1 MGKVILS
8 GIVPPLE
15 YTAPIKGILASD
27 LAIGS
32 SVYLMENGVAVEYLV
47 VNHGIPSGSSLYDTS
62 CDGTWLLR
70 KECYDYRQ
78 MNQSISNA
86 YENSNVQ
93 TFLDGDFFNSLGTIE
108 QSTIRQVK
116 IPYRQG
122 SGSSSTVVSGSNGL
136 STKVFLL
143 SGYEVG
149 FTTEVNSKIPVDG
162 AKLDYFESGDTSGG
176 TNRSKRIAY
185 YSGSTASWWLR
196 SPYFSQSD
204 TRKWMMVEVYKD
216 GQLQYTI
223 TTNYQ
228 YSRPAL
234 IVPKTALFD
243 KNTMLL
249 KGVS

>member
-1 MGKVILS
+1 M
-8 GIVPPLE
+8 
-15 YTAPIKGILASD
+15 GILRYAGGKLSMVAPVAGIQASD
-27 LAIGS
+27 LAVGII
-32 SVYLMENGVAVEYLV
+32 VKLMEGGVATDYLV
-47 VNHGIPSGSSLYDTS
+47 VNQGIPSASSLYDAS

-70 KECYDYRQ
+70 KECYDNRQ
-78 MNQSISNA
+78 MSQSISNA

-185 YSGSTASWWLR
+185 YSGSTVSWWLR

-216 GQLQYTI
+216 GQLQCTI

-243 KNTMLL
+243 KDTMIL
-249 KGVS
+249 KGVD